1 MMHWSDKSA
10 SHPNADCVTV
20 TVPTWA
26 ELLQDIEKRLVSGRG
41 FTLATLNLD
50 HVVKLRRDAAFRDAY
65 LKHTHVTADGNPIVW
80 LSRVAGQR
88 LELVPGSEMILPMS
102 ELAARHQVPVALF
115 GSTQD
120 SLDAAAA
127 ALQTQCKGLKIAAT
141 IAPPMGFDP
150 TGASAREG
158 IKALKASGA
167 GLCFLALG
175 APKQEIFAAYAAEQL
190 PGMGFLSIGAGL
202 DFVSGNQVRAPRIVQ
217 QLAAEWLW
225 RMAQDPKRLA
235 QRYGAC
241 FRELPG
247 LYMQARRQR
256 KQGLKGPIT

>member
-150 TGASAREG
+150 EG
-158 IKALKASGA
+158 PVADDQDGDGVGNNLDNCPSVANPG
-167 GLCFLALG
+167 
-175 APKQEIFAAYAAEQL
+175 QEDSDGDGEGDACEGP
-190 PGMGFLSIGAGL
+190 PG
-202 DFVSGNQVRAPRIVQ
+202 
-217 QLAAEWLW
+217 
-225 RMAQDPKRLA
+225 
-235 QRYGAC
+235 C
-241 FRELPG
+241 
-247 LYMQARRQR
+247 
-256 KQGLKGPIT
+256 